1 MSSIEY
7 LVVVPNLATRHFG
20 LSAFSL
26 SQTNGVVVGA
36 ELPLLLGVP
45 LAALLLILEVPL
57 ASLLLLYELPLA
69 MV

>member
-45 LAALLLILEVPL
+45 LVPEEINRKIEQI
-57 ASLLLLYELPLA
+57 ANTNHDIS
-69 MV
+69 